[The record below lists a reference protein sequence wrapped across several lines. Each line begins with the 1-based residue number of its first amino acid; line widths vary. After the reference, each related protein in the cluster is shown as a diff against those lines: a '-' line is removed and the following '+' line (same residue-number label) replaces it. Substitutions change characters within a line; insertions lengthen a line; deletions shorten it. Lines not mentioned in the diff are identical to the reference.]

1 MKNTKASFTTI
12 GYENGVVTML
22 DQTLLPLEE
31 VSRKYTTVGGVAGAI
46 RDMIIRGAPAI
57 GIAAGYGMAL
67 AAREATEAKTFLSDM
82 ESASVLLADTRPT
95 AVNLFWALDRMMTVA
110 ENVQDAPYEA
120 RVNAI
125 EGEANKILEEDER
138 VCYQI
143 GTHGADLME
152 EGSTIMTHCNAGAL
166 ATGGVGT
173 ALSVF
178 RVAKE
183 KGKSLKVVSNETRPY
198 LQGARLT
205 TWELMRDEI
214 PVTLVADNA
223 AASLIRRGLIDAVIV
238 GTDRTVANGDVANK
252 IGTYGVALAAHEKGI
267 PFYVAAPTST
277 IDLSIASGEEIE
289 IEERSGEEVRTVFGA
304 PTAPPDVPVMNP
316 SFDVTPA
323 KYVTGIITEHG
334 VAKPPYNK
342 SLATIMKKS
351 KKIVA

>member
-1 MKNTKASFTTI
+1 MKASFTTI

-22 DQTLLPLEE
+22 DQTRLPLEE
-31 VSRKYTTVGGVAGAI
+31 VNREYRTVEGVADAI

-57 GIAAGYGMAL
+57 GIAAGYGMAV
-67 AAREATEAKTFLSDM
+67 AARQVEKSTSFLETMEEAKT
-82 ESASVLLADTRPT
+82 LLGGTRPT
-95 AVNLFWALDRMMTVA
+95 AVNLFWALERMMKVVL
-110 ENVQDAPYEA
+110 EVQNASHDERVEA
-120 RVNAI
+120 L
-125 EGEANKILEEDER
+125 EMEAHKILEEDEW

-143 GTHGADLME
+143 GAHGADLMTD
-152 EGSTIMTHCNAGAL
+152 GSTVMTHCNAGAL
-166 ATGGVGT
+166 ATGGLGT

-183 KGKSLKVVSNETRPY
+183 KGKALNVVSNETRPF

-205 TWELMRDEI
+205 TWELMRDGI

-277 IDLSIASGEEIE
+277 IDLSISSGDEIE
-289 IEERSGEEVRTVFGA
+289 IEERSGDEVRTVFGV
-304 PTAPPDVPVMNP
+304 PTAPPNVPVMNP
-316 SFDVTPA
+316 AFDVTPA
-323 KYVTGIITEHG
+323 RYVTGIITEYG
-334 VAKPPYNK
+334 VAKAPYNE
-342 SLATIMKKS
+342 SLAAIM
-351 KKIVA
+351 AQGENG